1 MEWYEIIAT
10 IILVIVGALLRC
22 KLKEYR
28 RRFFS
33 GYNDSWW
40 DRKKK

>member
-1 MEWYEIIAT
+1 MKWYEIIAA
-10 IILVIVGALLRC
+10 IALVIVGAVVKW

-40 DRKKK
+40 DRKRK